1 MIEFILLPLLAI
13 FGVTWFMG
21 VFDGAPKEKK
31 RKHSFIFR
39 SDKNGTCRG
48 CYIFSYTVVVDD

>member
-31 RKHSFIFR
+31 ESTHL
-39 SDKNGTCRG
+39 
-48 CYIFSYTVVVDD
+48 FSGLIKTGLVAAVIYFLIQLL